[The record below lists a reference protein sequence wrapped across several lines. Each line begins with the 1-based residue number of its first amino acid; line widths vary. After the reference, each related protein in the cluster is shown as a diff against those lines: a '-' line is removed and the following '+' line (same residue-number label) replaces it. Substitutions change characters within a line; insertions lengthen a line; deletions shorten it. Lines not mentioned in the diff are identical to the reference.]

1 MRTSDVDGFY
11 GIYDAPGGAPTL
23 KFCSGPGLDVT
34 EHKTLTRTDFQNE
47 LRRRLT
53 DRADQVVLRILLSP
67 GSNPVELSGRDVLEQ
82 SVAAAERHSN
92 APDRGVV
99 LLLLPHSLELFL
111 LHIGLLLTGRVPAIL
126 AWPTSR
132 VDPRKYQQ
140 NLLHQLQNLPAAE
153 LLTLPSVARNL
164 DRGLPYSV
172 SSVGIAASNQLDSM
186 FHTELSV
193 DSVGKRTASGSTA
206 ATPEDALFLQF
217 SGGTTGAQKC
227 VVITAAMLEK
237 QLGLLAEELDFG
249 PDDSVISW
257 LPMYHDMG
265 LIACLWL
272 PLWTRAPS
280 LQFAAQDWLMNP
292 GVLFGLMDRFAGTF
306 CWLPNFAFAY
316 LATQRARIQ
325 PSSLGHVRAWINC
338 SEPVRQTSVESF
350 TSAFSSWG
358 VTSEQCQASYAMAE
372 NVFAV
377 TQTTL
382 GSTPLTVP
390 RSALLASEMNRHAM
404 PLSFRLLDD
413 VYVSS
418 GKSLPGM
425 QVRIRRAD
433 SSLCPDLDPG
443 NIDIKTPCMFSG
455 YWGVDGFKTHALTA
469 DGWYVTGDHGFTDG
483 ADLFVIGRTKDIV
496 IVGGQ
501 NVFPEDVEV
510 LANTVAGVYPGRVV
524 AFGVDDGQQGT
535 ENLAIVAEMRGQ
547 YDAAAATTIEREIN
561 RMVLSGIGIAP
572 RFVRVTP
579 ERWIV
584 KSTAGK
590 ISRRET
596 RLRFLEERASSVLA
610 GRGRVK

>member
-1 MRTSDVDGFY
+1 MLGWRAERLSPAEGYPYLTSMRT
-11 GIYDAPGGAPTL
+11 
-23 KFCSGPGLDVT
+23 
-34 EHKTLTRTDFQNE
+34 EHNALTRIHFQNE

-53 DRADQVVLRILLSP
+53 DRSDQVVLRILVSP
-67 GSNPVELSGRDVLEQ
+67 GNLVELSGRDVLER
-82 SVAAAERHSN
+82 SVAAAQNYSN

-111 LHIGLLLTGRVPAIL
+111 LHIGLVLIGRVPAIL
-126 AWPTSR
+126 AWPTAR

-164 DRGLPYSV
+164 DRGLPYRV
-172 SSVGIAASNQLDSM
+172 SSIAGVAGAGDPLDSISDI
-186 FHTELSV
+186 ELPI
-193 DSVGKRTASGSTA
+193 DSVRKKTPSASTVT
-206 ATPEDALFLQF
+206 TPEDALFLQF

-227 VVITAAMLEK
+227 VVITAAMLET
-237 QLGLLAEELDFG
+237 QLGLLAQVLGFG
-249 PDDSVISW
+249 AGDSVVSW

-272 PLWTRAPS
+272 PLWTGAPS
-280 LQFAAQDWLMNP
+280 LQFAAQDWLMKP
-292 GVLFGLMDRFAGTF
+292 GLLFRLMSSFGGTF
-306 CWLPNFAFAY
+306 CWLPNFAFSY
-316 LATQRARIQ
+316 LAAQGARVQ
-325 PSSLGHVRAWINC
+325 PPSLAQVRAWINC
-338 SEPVRQTSVESF
+338 SEPVRQKSVESF
-350 TSAFSSWG
+350 TAAFSPWG
-358 VTSEQCQASYAMAE
+358 VTPEQCQASYAMAE

-377 TQTTL
+377 TQTAL
-382 GSTPLTVP
+382 GSAPLTVP
-390 RSALLASEMNRHAM
+390 RSALLASESDRHAM
-404 PLSFRLLDD
+404 PLSFGLLDE

-418 GKSLPGM
+418 GKLLPGM

-433 SSLCPDLDPG
+433 SSLCNDREPG

-455 YWGVDGFKTHALTA
+455 YWGTDGFSTHALTT
-469 DGWYVTGDHGFTDG
+469 DGWYVTGDYGFTHD

-501 NVFPEDVEV
+501 NVFPEDVEMLV
-510 LANTVAGVYPGRVV
+510 NAVAGVYPGRVV

-535 ENLAIVAEMRGQ
+535 ESLAIVAEISGQ

-579 ERWIV
+579 QRWIV

-596 RLRFLEERASSVLA
+596 RLRFLEERGSSTFA
-610 GRGRVK
+610 GKEQVK

>member
-1 MRTSDVDGFY
+1 
-11 GIYDAPGGAPTL
+11 
-23 KFCSGPGLDVT
+23 
-34 EHKTLTRTDFQNE
+34 
-47 LRRRLT
+47 
-53 DRADQVVLRILLSP
+53 
-67 GSNPVELSGRDVLEQ
+67 VELSGRDVLEQ
-82 SVAAAERHSN
+82 SVAAVERYSS

-126 AWPTSR
+126 AWPTNR

-172 SSVGIAASNQLDSM
+172 SSVASAAYNHLDSL
-186 FHTELSV
+186 FDIELPA
-193 DSVGKRTASGSTA
+193 DSVGKKTASASTA
-206 ATPEDALFLQF
+206 ATPEDAVFLQF

-227 VVITAAMLEK
+227 VVITAAMLET
-237 QLGLLAEELDFG
+237 QLSLLARVLDFG
-249 PDDSVISW
+249 PDDSVVSW

-272 PLWTRAPS
+272 PLWTGAPS

-292 GVLFGLMDRFAGTF
+292 GLLFRLVGSFGGTF
-306 CWLPNFAFAY
+306 CWLPNFAFSY
-316 LATQRARIQ
+316 LAAQRARVE
-325 PSSLGHVRAWINC
+325 PSALAHVRAWINC
-338 SEPVRQTSVESF
+338 SEPVRHKSVESF
-350 TSAFSSWG
+350 TSAFSPWG
-358 VTSEQCQASYAMAE
+358 VTAEQCQASYAMAE

-382 GSTPLTVP
+382 GSAPLTIP
-390 RSALLASEMNRHAM
+390 RSALLAGESNRHAM
-404 PLSFRLLDD
+404 PLSFGLLDE

-418 GKSLPGM
+418 GKLLPGM
-425 QVRIRRAD
+425 QLRIRRAD
-433 SSLCPDLDPG
+433 SSLCHDRESG
-443 NIDIKTPCMFSG
+443 NIDIKTACMFSG
-455 YWGVDGFKTHALTA
+455 YWGTDGFKTHALTA
-469 DGWYVTGDHGFTDG
+469 DGWYLTGDYGFTCD

-501 NVFPEDVEV
+501 NVFPEDVEMLV
-510 LANTVAGVYPGRVV
+510 NAVAGVYPGRVV

-535 ENLAIVAEMRGQ
+535 ENLAIVAEICGE
-547 YDAAAATTIEREIN
+547 YDAAVATTIEREIN
-561 RMVLSGIGIAP
+561 RTVLSGIGIAP

-579 ERWIV
+579 QRWIV

-596 RLRFLEERASSVLA
+596 RLRFLEERDSSLLA
-610 GRGRVK
+610 GKLQLK